1 MATWFGGFHNQVVW
15 VFVHHGEI
23 RIIDLWD
30 SVTKAVTGLT
40 SFERQHISKSSGK
53 CVLLWLWRHSLILQ
67 ITGGAAVNV
76 NRASLELTGW
86 QASYMFH
93 IRGKWLSRVMASN
106 PVLRG
111 AATQV
116 ERNT

>member
-1 MATWFGGFHNQVVW
+1 M
-15 VFVHHGEI
+15 
-23 RIIDLWD
+23 
-30 SVTKAVTGLT
+30 
-40 SFERQHISKSSGK
+40 
-53 CVLLWLWRHSLILQ
+53 ILQ

-86 QASYMFH
+86 QASYMLH